1 MKYLLSLALAI
12 SCAYASSAP
21 LTSWLPT
28 DWLGRIVN
36 TEEHLIHREEV
47 GPYLVSGDGQRLIG
61 NPYLKLDIRSE
72 GERIPP
78 SSDVQVDATLQY
90 QGEVHRTRYTPEA
103 RDGLFVIDPL
113 ELPGAETWGWES
125 GGWLEL
131 DLLIDG
137 PAGEGQGGTG
147 FYIYPPKPET
157 SRVFS
162 VINFGLPFALLVLV
176 ALIYRLR
183 RVRLQRYGAS

>member
-1 MKYLLSLALAI
+1 MKYLLSLVAI
-12 SCAYASSAP
+12 SCAYALSAP

-28 DWLGRIVN
+28 DWLGRIIN

-47 GPYLVSGDGQRLIG
+47 GPYLVSGDGQRLID
-61 NPYLKLDIRSE
+61 NPYLKLDIRYE
-72 GERIPP
+72 GERISP
-78 SSDVQVDATLQY
+78 SSDVRVNATLSR
-90 QGEVHRTRYTPEA
+90 QGEMSTARYTPEV
-103 RDGLFVIDPL
+103 RDGLFVIHPL

-137 PAGEGQGGTG
+137 PAGEAQGSTG

-157 SRVFS
+157 SRIFS

-176 ALIYRLR
+176 ALIYKLR